1 VSAETET
8 GAGSETESMFS
19 APSVEFVQH
28 ATRELGYA
36 ERTTV
41 HKMSGGPGN
50 VAVDVY
56 NFPEMVN
63 ALFGTRWD
71 RLLAEGSKESFVW
84 VDFDGL
90 VAWLRDVV
98 GDPELADAVAAAVAD
113 EDSYKEHIDAITP
126 LFRERVAQYQDVL
139 LADKVSE

>member
-1 VSAETET
+1 
-8 GAGSETESMFS
+8 
-19 APSVEFVQH
+19 
-28 ATRELGYA
+28 
-36 ERTTV
+36 
-41 HKMSGGPGN
+41 
-50 VAVDVY
+50 
-56 NFPEMVN
+56 
-63 ALFGTRWD
+63 
-71 RLLAEGSKESFVW
+71 VW